1 MNLNRIIPP
10 EIRPLGEFE
19 IARPERLRMKNGM
32 PLNIIRAGS
41 QDGTKGVSYSEN
53 RRGFL
58 VTTNTFSQV
67 VNNMAARVGAGAA
80 IVLILLFLI
89 LRKRKKDQANAA

>member
-1 MNLNRIIPP
+1 MNLNRTIPP

-41 QDGTKGVSYSEN
+41 QD
-53 RRGFL
+53 
-58 VTTNTFSQV
+58 V
-67 VNNMAARVGAGAA
+67 VRMD
-80 IVLILLFLI
+80 VLIGGG
-89 LRKRKKDQANAA
+89 QCHQP